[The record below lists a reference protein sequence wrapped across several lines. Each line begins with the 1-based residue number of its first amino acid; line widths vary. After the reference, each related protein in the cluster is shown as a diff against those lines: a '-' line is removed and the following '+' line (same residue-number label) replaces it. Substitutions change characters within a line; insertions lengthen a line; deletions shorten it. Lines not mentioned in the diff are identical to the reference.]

1 MQNLSQ
7 SLLISLL
14 PDLFPPLLEKK
25 GRKATQ
31 AAGGSEP
38 GQGQLSGPHLSL
50 GAQRE
55 KAVSLAQHGWEAGK
69 LGLSLSVLC
78 IRKQKSC
85 LPGHCCG

>member
-14 PDLFPPLLEKK
+14 PDLFPPLEEKK
-25 GRKATQ
+25 GRKDTQ

-38 GQGQLSGPHLSL
+38 GQGQLSGLHLSL

-55 KAVSLAQHGWEAGK
+55 KQLA
-69 LGLSLSVLC
+69 
-78 IRKQKSC
+78 
-85 LPGHCCG
+85 